1 MNRNK
6 AARAS
11 HHAPVLAAL
20 LLYAC
25 LGFANAL
32 PSPAPAAQAALSEA
46 DSVPSRSSSDVDIAA
61 ILAYFGRLQTQTV
74 TEIDQEKQRLEALIA
89 NGEGTTGDLLRLAL
103 LQSHQGATLQETKET
118 ASLLREYLKRAH
130 LKAEQQQFA
139 DLLMLL
145 VQDHESCQ
153 EQLRESR
160 YQARGLQRKLD
171 ELTTIETNISHRE
184 GSLSPSAP

>member
-6 AARAS
+6 AVRAS

-25 LGFANAL
+25 LGFAEAPGL
-32 PSPAPAAQAALSEA
+32 APAVQAALPEA
-46 DSVPSRSSSDVDIAA
+46 DSAPSVRGDVDIAA
-61 ILAYFGRLQTQTV
+61 ILVYFGRLQTLTV
-74 TEIDQEKQRLEALIA
+74 AEIGQEKQRLEALIT
-89 NGEGTTGDLLRLAL
+89 NGKGTTGDLLRLAL

-118 ASLLREYLKRAH
+118 ANLLRDYLRRTH
-130 LKAEQQQFA
+130 LNAEQRHFA

-145 VQDHESCQ
+145 VQDRETCQ
-153 EQLRESR
+153 EQLREAR